1 MWWNNGTNN
10 ISSNCPYFLFQLVL
24 PVKPQDHDSNL
35 IRIRKKLNE
44 YRRWLIQWNLCNPTP
59 EFSDILWRPT
69 KIYGAKVFLLTK
81 IKPGYSDIQYNPTH
95 FSGPL
100 LCHIRHVPLYI
111 ELGIMLHWCRS
122 FTSCTINGPFQVTVL
137 SSDDTRYNPKKSER
151 EELQQSLSI
160 GDL

>member
-81 IKPGYSDIQYNPTH
+81 IKPGYSDTRVFRHPSQIYSPKVFLLTKIKPKYSYILCNPTH
-95 FSGPL
+95 FICPL
-100 LCHIRHVPLYI
+100 VCWIRQDPLYI
-111 ELGIMLHWCRS
+111 FISVICMAKLLLSWTFCNGIIIL
-122 FTSCTINGPFQVTVL
+122 
-137 SSDDTRYNPKKSER
+137 K
-151 EELQQSLSI
+151 
-160 GDL
+160 